1 MTSQVVEN
9 VDILQDSISF
19 DFFGY
24 DFDFTDYGNEEL
36 FPTDQMNVLL
46 EKKLWKN
53 TSGTDIG
60 EVTEKDDE
68 LSELIHEL

>member
-1 MTSQVVEN
+1 MSQVVDN
-9 VDILQDSISF
+9 VDALQDSISF

-36 FPTDQMNVLL
+36 FPADQMNAFL
-46 EKKLWKN
+46 EKRLSKK
-53 TSGTDIG
+53 TSETDICD
-60 EVTEKDDE
+60 KDDE